1 MDMKHLITKVHD
13 KAGDEELMNIL
24 LWWYDMSDMRTQQMV
39 ADKMQQVAFRISP
52 AEAEAYVKA
61 MRPAGQ
67 HWTPKQVKE
76 YLATKGVTERVTDY
90 YLVMNMVFNDYQKTA
105 QLFNLQNDVEFYF
118 SLARDFIED
127 VDAKPLKVERY
138 FEYN

>member
-13 KAGDEELMNIL
+13 KAGDDELMNVL
-24 LWWYDMSDMRTQQMV
+24 LWWYDNCDPRTQQAV
-39 ADKMQQVAFRISP
+39 ADKMQHIAYRITP
-52 AEAEAYVKA
+52 MEAEAYVKA

-67 HWTPKQVKE
+67 HWTHKQVKE
-76 YLATKGVTERVTDY
+76 YLESKGITERITDY
-90 YLVMNMVFNDYQKTA
+90 YLVMNMVFNDFQKTA
-105 QLFNLQNDVEFYF
+105 QAYGLQHDTEFYF

-127 VDAKPLKVERY
+127 PDARPYKIERY

>member
-1 MDMKHLITKVHD
+1 
-13 KAGDEELMNIL
+13 
-24 LWWYDMSDMRTQQMV
+24 
-39 ADKMQQVAFRISP
+39 
-52 AEAEAYVKA
+52 

-67 HWTPKQVKE
+67 HWTHKQVKE
-76 YLATKGVTERVTDY
+76 YLATKGITDY

-127 VDAKPLKVERY
+127 VDAKPFKVERY

>member
-24 LWWYDMSDMRTQQMV
+24 LWWYDMSDMRTQQAV

-61 MRPAGQ
+61 MRPTGQ
-67 HWTPKQVKE
+67 HWTHKQVQE
-76 YLATKGVTERVTDY
+76 YLATKGITECITYY
-90 YLVMNMVFNDYQKTA
+90 YLVMNMVYNDYQKTA
-105 QLFNLQNDVEFYF
+105 QLFNLQSDVEFYF

-127 VDAKPLKVERY
+127 VDAKPFKVERY

>member
-1 MDMKHLITKVHD
+1 MDIQHLITKVHD
-13 KAGDEELMNIL
+13 KAGDEELMEIL
-24 LWWYDMSDMRTQQMV
+24 VWWFNMSDMRTQQIV
-39 ADKMQQVAFRISP
+39 ADKMQQVAFKISP

-67 HWTPKQVKE
+67 NWTHKQVKE
-76 YLATKGVTERVTDY
+76 YLASKGITDRCTDY
-90 YLVMNMVFNDYQKTA
+90 YLVMNMVYNDYQRTA
-105 QLFNLQNDVEFYF
+105 QLYGLQSDVEFYF

-127 VDAKPLKVERY
+127 PDAKPFKVERY

>member
-24 LWWYDMSDMRTQQMV
+24 LWWYDMSDMRIQQAV
-39 ADKMQQVAFRISP
+39 ADKMQQIAFRISP
-52 AEAEAYVKA
+52 AEAEVYVKA

-67 HWTPKQVKE
+67 NWTYKQVKE
-76 YLATKGVTERVTDY
+76 YLATKGITERVTDY

-105 QLFNLQNDVEFYF
+105 QLFNIQNDVEFYF

-127 VDAKPLKVERY
+127 VDAKPFKVERY

>member
-67 HWTPKQVKE
+67 HWTHKQVKE
-76 YLATKGVTERVTDY
+76 YLATKGITERITDY

-127 VDAKPLKVERY
+127 VDAKPFKVERY

>member
-24 LWWYDMSDMRTQQMV
+24 LWWYDMSDMRTQQTV
-39 ADKMQQVAFRISP
+39 ADKMQQIAFRISP

-67 HWTPKQVKE
+67 HWTYKQVKE
-76 YLATKGVTERVTDY
+76 YLATKGITERVTDY

-105 QLFNLQNDVEFYF
+105 QLFNLQNDAEFYF

-127 VDAKPLKVERY
+127 VDAKPFKVERY